1 MIFAKSYLAAAA
13 IAAYT
18 MVKSGATDFTVAPAT
33 ASTDKVWGVNDDVDR
48 VAGDPCDVVHFG
60 EAKVVAGAAFAAGDL
75 LMSDASGRAITAAA
89 AAGTNV
95 RTVGYA
101 RQSAN
106 AVGDIVEIIVQPSVF
121 QG

>member
-1 MIFAKSYLAAAA
+1 MILAKSYVAIAA
-13 IAAYT
+13 IAAYSL
-18 MVKSGATDFTVAPAT
+18 VKSGAADFSVT
-33 ASTDKVWGVNDDVDR
+33 AAAAAGDKVYGVSDEVDH
-48 VAGDPCDVVHFG
+48 VAGEPCDVIHFG

-75 LMSDASGRAITAAA
+75 LMSDANGRAIVATAAA
-89 AAGTNV
+89 GANV

-106 AVGDIVEIIVQPSVF
+106 AVGDIVEIIVQPGSF